1 MRLIAF
7 LAAIAVLFCLTDAGV
22 AQPVYAAS
30 VSPPSLSDAQTPT
43 ARAAGLRMLSWPGK
57 VNEAPR
63 RQATVVQHRT
73 WSPEP
78 LPSQAAAP
86 VPAPRPQ
93 AALPASIYAPPP
105 PLPPPAR
112 VQTAALQAPSQP
124 PPAPA
129 PVRQARASTVA
140 MTQASSPSD
149 GDYQPPHFY
158 SLYREYGQ
166 NPDPIPQS
174 EYDPKAAPVPLGPQ
188 FFASQTAD
196 LAQPPP
202 PVPHTVA
209 TSGGRVLESV
219 PPSPDDTP
227 G

>member
-7 LAAIAVLFCLTDAGV
+7 LIAIAVLFALSDASL
-22 AQPVYAAS
+22 AQPAYAAS
-30 VSPPSLSDAQTPT
+30 VASASMSDPQSPS
-43 ARAAGLRMLSWPGK
+43 ARAAGLRMLTWPGK

-63 RQATVVQHRT
+63 RQAAGVQHRI
-73 WSPEP
+73 WNPDP
-78 LPSQAAAP
+78 LPAQAAQQA
-86 VPAPRPQ
+86 PAPRAQ
-93 AALPASIYAPPP
+93 AALPASIYA
-105 PLPPPAR
+105 A
-112 VQTAALQAPSQP
+112 P

-129 PVRQARASTVA
+129 QVAAQPAPPPAPIRQASAARPALSRSNPST
-140 MTQASSPSD
+140 D

-174 EYDPKAAPVPLGPQ
+174 EYDPRAAPAPQLAPQ
-188 FFASQTAD
+188 FFASSTPD

-202 PVPHTVA
+202 PVPHTVT
-209 TSGGRVLESV
+209 TSGGRVLQSV

>member
-7 LAAIAVLFCLTDAGV
+7 FAAIAVLFCLTDASV

-30 VSPPSLSDAQTPT
+30 VSPAALSDPQTPT
-43 ARAAGLRMLSWPGK
+43 ARAAGLRMLTWPGK

-63 RQATVVQHRT
+63 RPAASSQRRI
-73 WSPEP
+73 WNPDP
-78 LPSQAAAP
+78 LPQAAAP
-86 VPAPRPQ
+86 PAPAPRVQ

-105 PLPPPAR
+105 PAPMQTASLQAPRAPPPQTLPPPA
-112 VQTAALQAPSQP
+112 
-124 PPAPA
+124 
-129 PVRQARASTVA
+129 PVRLARASTSA

-149 GDYQPPHFY
+149 GDYLPPHFY

-166 NPDPIPQS
+166 KPDPIPQS
-174 EYDPKAAPVPLGPQ
+174 EYDPKAVPVPLGPQ
-188 FFASQTAD
+188 FFASQTTD

-202 PVPHTVA
+202 PVPHTVT
-209 TSGGRVLESV
+209 TSGGRVMESA